1 MGGGAG
7 TGRDSVVLTPY
18 PGNSSNLQNSP
29 APSGGANSPITSAST
44 DTGLGFLTATDRVM
58 ATMQVFFAC
67 CTSVALSTFALYS
80 LR

>member
-1 MGGGAG
+1 
-7 TGRDSVVLTPY
+7 
-18 PGNSSNLQNSP
+18 
-29 APSGGANSPITSAST
+29 
-44 DTGLGFLTATDRVM
+44 VM